1 MSSIGMV
8 GAFLAGLAALLSPCS
23 ALLLPS
29 FFAYAFDR
37 VELLI
42 RRTVV
47 FWIGLCAVLVPLGAG
62 VGAAGEAV
70 TRYRSEV
77 TLIGGL
83 VLIGFGVLTVLGRGA
98 GLPGAQRLTGRI
110 RISTTVSVLAL
121 GAVYGLAG
129 FCAGP
134 LLGAVLTVS
143 AMGADPGYGAVLMAL
158 YALGMAAPLFLLAG
172 LWDRFDLT
180 GRRWLRGRPV
190 RLGPLQTH
198 TTSLIT
204 GLVMI
209 GIGGLF
215 LLSEGTANLGG
226 VLSVDAEYDLQL
238 WLSRVSAS
246 INGPVVLLGVVAVL
260 IGWRAY
266 RLWRRRARAVAGAT
280 DDPAEHEP
288 SYYGAT

>member
-83 VLIGFGVLTVLGRGA
+83 VLIGFGVLTVFGRGA

-172 LWDRFDLT
+172 LWERFDLT

-246 INGPVVLLGVVAVL
+246 INGPVVLLVVVAVL

-266 RLWRRRARAVAGAT
+266 RLWRRRARAMADTT